1 MGSDIG
7 AVETRLLAA
16 VERQADWIAQVA
28 SRLVRVPSENPPSDT
43 RALVALVREILA
55 GTIPEAVVSVHT
67 AAPPIENVVAVV
79 RGRAAGR
86 RLVFNGHLD
95 TYPAGDPARWTRPPF
110 SGERVDGR
118 IYGRGAADMKGGIA
132 CSLAAMRALA
142 EHRDA
147 WSGELVLALAGDEES
162 MGVLGSQYLLDT
174 VETTRG
180 DAMICGDVGSP
191 RVPRFGEKGMIWIDV
206 RAAGTPAHGAHV
218 HRGVNAIDR
227 LHGAM
232 TALASLRAH
241 PVATPPRVEAAI
253 EAARGVSEPL
263 GGDGESRVLRQVTVN
278 FGRIEGGMAANLVA
292 DSASLFAD
300 VRIPAGIHVTEL
312 ESAVGRL
319 LGPLEGVDFTIRRR
333 YEASWTDPDHPI
345 VAATAAACERVIG
358 APVVRNMRVGASDA
372 RLYRAAGIPAV
383 VCGLT
388 PHNLGGPDEYAE
400 VLELLAVAKIH
411 ALAALAFLDGR
422 APRQHW

>member
-1 MGSDIG
+1 MDRDTG

-16 VERQADWIAQVA
+16 VDRQADWIVQAT

-43 RALVALVREILA
+43 RAIVALVREILA
-55 GTIPEAVVSVHT
+55 DAIPQAVVSVH
-67 AAPPIENVVAVV
+67 AAAAPIENVVAVV

-95 TYPAGDPARWTRPPF
+95 TYPAGDPSRWTYAPF

-162 MGVLGSQYLLDT
+162 MGVLGSRYLLDT
-174 VETTRG
+174 VEAARG

-206 RAAGTPAHGAHV
+206 HAAGVPAHGAHV

-241 PVATPPRVEAAI
+241 PVTTPPRVDAAI
-253 EAARGVSEPL
+253 EAARGISEPL

-278 FGRIEGGMAANLVA
+278 FGRVEGGVAANLVA

-300 VRIPAGIHVTEL
+300 VRIPVGVRVAEL
-312 ESAVGRL
+312 ESAIEGF
-319 LGPLEGVDFTIRRR
+319 LGPLEGIDFTIRRR

-345 VAATAAACERVIG
+345 VVATAAACERVIG

-372 RLYRAAGIPAV
+372 RLYRIAEVPTV

-388 PHNLGGPDEYAE
+388 PHNLGGPDEFAE
-400 VLELLAVAKIH
+400 ASELLSVAKIH
-411 ALAALAFLDGR
+411 ALAALAFLTG
-422 APRQHW
+422 

>member
-1 MGSDIG
+1 MDRDTG

-16 VERQADWIAQVA
+16 VDRQADWIAQA
-28 SRLVRVPSENPPSDT
+28 TSRLVRVPSENPPSDT
-43 RALVALVREILA
+43 RAIVALVREILA
-55 GTIPEAVVSVHT
+55 DAIPQAVVSVH
-67 AAPPIENVVAVV
+67 AAAAPIENVVAVV

-95 TYPAGDPARWTRPPF
+95 TYPAGDPSRWTYAPF

-118 IYGRGAADMKGGIA
+118 IHGRGAADMKGGIA

-147 WSGELVLALAGDEES
+147 WSGELILVLAGDEES
-162 MGVLGSQYLLDT
+162 MGVLGSRYLLDT
-174 VETTRG
+174 VEAARG

-206 RAAGTPAHGAHV
+206 HAAGVPAHGAHV

-232 TALASLRAH
+232 TALASLRVH
-241 PVATPPRVEAAI
+241 PVTTPPRVDAAI
-253 EAARGVSEPL
+253 EAARGISEPL

-278 FGRIEGGMAANLVA
+278 FGRVEGGVAANLVA

-300 VRIPAGIHVTEL
+300 VRIPVGVRVAEL
-312 ESAVGRL
+312 ESAIEGF
-319 LGPLEGVDFTIRRR
+319 LGPLEGIDFTIRRR

-345 VAATAAACERVIG
+345 VVATAAACERVIG

-372 RLYRAAGIPAV
+372 RLYRNAGVPTV

-388 PHNLGGPDEYAE
+388 PHNLGGPDEFAE
-400 VLELLAVAKIH
+400 ASELLSLAKIH
-411 ALAALAFLDGR
+411 ALAALAFLTG
-422 APRQHW
+422 